1 MDYSSLTL
9 KNNTLSRVNMLLERD
24 FETFKIVKPLGL
36 LEETKKSF
44 KKFLAKKSLYYI
56 TLFAAAM
63 ILPSIETS
71 VAAAELGEQKTFIT
85 TAYYS
90 PLPNQEKYYRGS
102 YEADITLNGKGI
114 QASDGTPVFVGMIA
128 APKGYSFGTKIS
140 LDGLGVV
147 SVHDRGGAINEG
159 QGYDRI
165 DIWMG
170 YGDEGLKRTLEWG
183 RREITGTIVSHDT
196 PVSLDLVNIVKNA
209 PKITQVALKKLQA
222 IGYNTTGKTFKE
234 IILQFQL
241 DHNIISSPHEAGA
254 GNYGPKTTAKLN
266 ELYNNRNNIINNSN
280 KAVEEIVVYTD
291 SVTKMTEAEARTL
304 AQNMKLPSLGHNAI
318 GVTNLQKFL
327 QNQGLYNDEIH
338 GTMTLGTLGA
348 LKKYQHSKNIIQT
361 GRTDIKTQQYI
372 IADLMK

>member
-71 VAAAELGEQKTFIT
+71 VAAAELGEQKTFIA

-102 YEADITLNGKGI
+102 YEADIALNGKGI

-128 APKGYSFGTKIS
+128 APKGYNFGTKIS

-241 DHNIISSPHEAGA
+241 DHNIISSPNEAGA

-280 KAVEEIVVYTD
+280 KAIEEIVVYTD